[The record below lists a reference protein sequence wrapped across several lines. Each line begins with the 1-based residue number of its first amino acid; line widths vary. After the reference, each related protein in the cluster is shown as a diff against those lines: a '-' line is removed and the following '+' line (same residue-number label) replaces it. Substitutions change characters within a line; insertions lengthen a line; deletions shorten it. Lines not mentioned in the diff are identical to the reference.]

1 MNMHRFFLLVFAA
14 ITAAGVWA
22 CPAMPGAF
30 RHVKMVDGTTVK
42 AFIHGDEFFNYE
54 TDENEFLLTPNDK
67 GLYVNTRR
75 RISAEEVQQRR
86 AAARRA
92 PGVTDGTDSPRLRI
106 TEEAVKIPIL
116 VLMVQFKDVQFRT
129 SREAVDSMFNYNGYN
144 YRGSP
149 GSVYNYFYD
158 QSGGKLQL
166 EFDVVGPVTVD
177 YKSTNVK
184 DNEIDILLE
193 ACRKVDN
200 QVDFRKYTLGTDVVF
215 LPFMLCAGQ
224 AASSG
229 GHENSIWPH
238 YKSFTPLVPDYFFD
252 DKAIANYACAN
263 EIIVSDGDIYRM
275 GIGTTCHELSHGVLG
290 LPDYYDTKKVGT
302 TNLPRSWNLMGHG
315 NWNNGGVTPPNYS
328 IYDKYYV
335 GFEIP
340 VLLNDVQGSTPE
352 LRLEASKS
360 GYCINRSNNM
370 PAPTSPHTVYYIE
383 NRQNEGWDEHLPGH
397 GLVIWKVWYNQKAWS
412 LKENRVNSTKG
423 EEERMTIVSS
433 SDTKKNQPF
442 PGEQKSIRLYNTMLG
457 PIQEEDG
464 IITIGVPSVTLAGKL
479 WWNGQ
484 YVYDVDTFSVESEEN
499 MDFLMEL
506 YGNNQTE
513 FEFQHATHR
522 YGGSYSDFQTLTQ
535 GCRTQEQMLDGVKW
549 FRSIKMNGDEYKHCD
564 TVKYRVKV
572 TTTTNNKKKVFYS
585 DTKVV
590 ALKYPF
596 TCTRTY
602 PNGKE
607 NIKKDAFSP
616 GEKVSYHLEMDC
628 YNLSVQCAE
637 PIAFEEKDGKLV
649 FTMPACPLN
658 MEVKYVNS
666 YPLVIFYDWDG
677 TKIKTESVTVKC
689 GEDAV
694 APTPPNHPGFV
705 FTGWDRDFTNVHSDL
720 KVYAT
725 YAALEGRDTYEMELA
740 EHISENYPF
749 SDTYTVQNKNY
760 KFEGSK
766 TRAMVKDKLTF
777 RLKHTATDAGTV
789 YFWWT
794 ADFDEDGEPV
804 WHTGTKVTELTT
816 DEALA
821 DKEVLYSYWV
831 CNNPQAYSDEKTNTE
846 KIAFKFRYVDK
857 NLPLS
862 FDTKPMVFDIYYPQ
876 FLKFKH
882 SDRLVAAVSSGD
894 NRYTLK
900 LPSDGEQVG
909 DYVYGMVPARYTDTV
924 FLYGTDAYNTDDC
937 LEFQRL
943 RNKSWTYVNTDVT
956 ADGTVCYVPEGFTDT
971 ILISKNVYPVHFT
984 YRKADGE
991 GGYYSYEDV
1000 QYIPCGSSAAMPSL
1014 SEIDYDPVHHPFT
1027 EWMCD
1032 NNPDDR
1038 RWMNVREELYYGAY
1052 YDYIPNPG
1060 QYTVMFVT
1068 WDDKFI
1074 DEQSVAKFEDAVP
1087 PVPPTREGYHFIRW
1101 DGDYTFVT
1109 EDRRIRAVY
1118 GQDDVYWTV
1127 SFYNDGWYSDLLGTE
1142 QVADGEKAVGNM
1154 EVYMDD
1160 HVFIGWDKP
1169 LDEVHS
1175 DLNVAAQYEWREM
1188 EHHKVT
1194 IVAEHGTVTIRPR
1207 QVNPDFVNH
1216 GTVLF
1221 LEAVPD
1227 EGYKLLGWEGY
1238 SVQFGV
1244 TVNEDMT
1251 IKALFVSDTTTGIS
1265 DTADRTTASPKK
1277 ILLDG
1282 QLYILTP
1289 EGHIF
1294 NALGTEMRILFN
1306 H

>member
-1 MNMHRFFLLVFAA
+1 
-14 ITAAGVWA
+14 
-22 CPAMPGAF
+22 MPGAF

-92 PGVTDGTDSPRLRI
+92 PGVTDVTDSPRLRI

-144 YRGSP
+144 YMGAP

-215 LPFMLCAGQ
+215 LPFMLCAGEG
-224 AASSG
+224 AASG
-229 GHENSIWPH
+229 GHENSLWPH
-238 YKSFTPLVPDYFFD
+238 YRSFTPLVPDYIFD
-252 DKAIANYACAN
+252 DKAIANYASAN
-263 EIIVSDGDIYRM
+263 EIQEFGYSNYHRMGLYRM
-275 GIGTTCHELSHGVLG
+275 GIGTICHELSHGLG
-290 LPDYYDTKKVGT
+290 LPDYYDTNKIGT
-302 TNLPRSWNLMGHG
+302 TNMPMSWSLMGSG
-315 NWNNGGVTPPNYS
+315 CWNNDGITPPNYS
-328 IYDKYYV
+328 IYDKYYM
-335 GFEIP
+335 GFDIP
-340 VLLNDVQGSTPE
+340 GLLNDVQGSTPE

-360 GYCINRSNNM
+360 GYCINRNNNM

-383 NRQNEGWDEHLPGH
+383 NRQKEGWDKHVEGDKH
-397 GLVIWKVWYNQKAWS
+397 GLVIWKVWYNKKAWE
-412 LKENRVNSTKG
+412 ENRVNSTRG
-423 EEERMTIVSS
+423 EEERVTIITSREKVP
-433 SDTKKNQPF
+433 NWPF

-457 PIQEEDG
+457 PIKEEDG
-464 IITIGVPSVTLAGKL
+464 IITIGLPSVDLYATPERIGMYLK
-479 WWNGQ
+479 N
-484 YVYDVDTFSVESEEN
+484 VDTFSVESEEN
-499 MDFLMEL
+499 MDFIMKL

-535 GCRTQEQMLDGVKW
+535 GCRTQEQVLDGVKW
-549 FRSIKMNGDEYKHCD
+549 YRSVKMNGDEYKHCD

-585 DTKVV
+585 DTIVV

-596 TCTRTY
+596 SLTRKY
-602 PNGKE
+602 PNGVE
-607 NIKKDAFSP
+607 HVIKKDAFSP
-616 GEKVSYHLEMDC
+616 GEEVSYELELDC
-628 YNLSVQCAE
+628 YDLSVQCAE
-637 PIAFEEKDGKLV
+637 PIAFEKKDGNLV
-649 FTMPACPLN
+649 FTMPACPVN
-658 MEVKYVNS
+658 MEIKYGNS

-677 TKIKTESVTVKC
+677 TKIKTESVMC
-689 GEDAV
+689 GEDAE
-694 APTPPNHPGFV
+694 APTPPTHPGFV

-725 YAALEGRDTYEMELA
+725 YARPEGRDTYEMELA
-740 EHISENYPF
+740 EHLCENYPYAG
-749 SDTYTVQNKNY
+749 TYTVRNSNY

-794 ADFDEDGEPV
+794 ADFDEDGDPV
-804 WHTGTKVTELTT
+804 WHTGTKVAELTT
-816 DEALA
+816 EEALA

-831 CNNPQAYSDEKTNTE
+831 CNNPQAYSDEKTYTE

-857 NLPLS
+857 NLDML

-882 SDRLVAAVSSGD
+882 SDLLLAAVSSGD

-900 LPSDGEQVG
+900 LPSNGEQVG

-984 YRKADGE
+984 YRKSDGE

-1000 QYIPCGSSAAMPSL
+1000 QYIPCGSSAVMPSL
-1014 SEIDYDPVHHPFT
+1014 EEIEYDPVYHPFT
-1027 EWMCD
+1027 EWLCE
-1032 NNPDDR
+1032 NKPDDR

-1060 QYTVMFVT
+1060 QYTVTFVS
-1068 WDDKFI
+1068 WEDQLLE
-1074 DEQSVAKFEDAVP
+1074 EQTVAKFEDAVP
-1087 PVPPTREGYHFIRW
+1087 PTPPTREGYHFIRW

-1142 QVADGEKAVGNM
+1142 QVADGEKAVGNV

-1169 LDEVHS
+1169 LDEIHS

-1194 IVAEHGTVTIRPR
+1194 IIAEHGTVTIRPR

-1227 EGYKLLGWEGY
+1227 DGYKLSGWEGY
-1238 SVQFGV
+1238 SVQFGLAV
-1244 TVNEDMT
+1244 TQDTTVT
-1251 IKALFVSDTTTGIS
+1251 ALFTPNTPTALEDNVTDIDSSPQKLLRNGI
-1265 DTADRTTASPKK
+1265 
-1277 ILLDG
+1277 
-1282 QLYILTP
+1282 LYILVGDRLYDATGRRV
-1289 EGHIF
+1289 E
-1294 NALGTEMRILFN
+1294 
-1306 H
+1306 

>member
-1 MNMHRFFLLVFAA
+1 MKRFFLFVFAA
-14 ITAAGVWA
+14 ITAAGMWA

-92 PGVTDGTDSPRLRI
+92 AGVTDEPRRI
-106 TEEAVKIPIL
+106 VGHPMTPPRTLVVLVQYQDVK
-116 VLMVQFKDVQFRT
+116 FRPENT
-129 SREAVDSMFNYNGYN
+129 KSEWEDFFSKEGYD
-144 YRGSP
+144 YKGSP
-149 GSVYNYFYD
+149 GSVRDYFIA
-158 QSGGKLQL
+158 QSGGKYKP
-166 EFDVVGPVTVD
+166 EFDVVGPVTLANNQA
-177 YKSTNVK
+177 YYGYNKHGIEAYEAVK
-184 DNEIDILLE
+184 E
-193 ACRKVDN
+193 ACALLDDE
-200 QVDFRKYTLGTDVVF
+200 VDFSQYDSDGDGDIDFV
-215 LPFMLCAGQ
+215 FMLYAGEG
-224 AASSG
+224 AANGSDDA
-229 GHENSIWPH
+229 IWPH
-238 YKSFTPLVPDYFFD
+238 HSGWRHSWYSKEGKEEECLKLDGKYFTM
-252 DKAIANYACAN
+252 YACSN
-263 EIIVSDGDIYRM
+263 EWHVSAGRRE
-275 GIGTTCHELSHGVLG
+275 GIGTACHEMSHNLG
-290 LPDYYDTKKVGT
+290 LPDYYDSKKVGT
-302 TNLPRSWNLMGHG
+302 TRLPKDWNLMGSG
-315 NWNNGGVTPPNYS
+315 NWNNGGITPCNWS
-328 IYDKYYV
+328 IYDKYYL
-335 GFEIP
+335 GWETPYHLSKDGITY
-340 VLLNDVQGSTPE
+340 VLKPSSEGWWIT
-352 LRLEASKS
+352 KS
-360 GYCINRSNNM
+360 GKLSG
-370 PAPTSPHTVYYIE
+370 ATDTETVYYLE
-383 NRQNEGWDEHLPGH
+383 NRQKQGWDKYLPGH
-397 GLVIWKVWYNQKAWS
+397 GLVIWKVNYDQDAW
-412 LKENRVNSTKG
+412 EGNRPNSTLG
-423 EEERMTIVSS
+423 EEERMTFVSS
-433 SDTKKNQPF
+433 ANIVGDNEPF
-442 PGEQKSIRLYNTMLG
+442 PGRYGGT
-457 PIQEEDG
+457 
-464 IITIGVPSVTLAGKL
+464 SVTLGVDAITNIEEDAEGNISFKKNDHSGGVDLQLELFYNKSKYDDDELNISDDRKNKPLDFRIKL
-479 WWNGQ
+479 PYNDNWKCELQ
-484 YVYDVDTFSVESEEN
+484 YARHRLGSQEAFSTITTEMVE
-499 MDFLMEL
+499 
-506 YGNNQTE
+506 
-513 FEFQHATHR
+513 
-522 YGGSYSDFQTLTQ
+522 
-535 GCRTQEQMLDGVKW
+535 
-549 FRSIKMNGDEYKHCD
+549 
-564 TVKYRVKV
+564 
-572 TTTTNNKKKVFYS
+572 
-585 DTKVV
+585 
-590 ALKYPF
+590 
-596 TCTRTY
+596 
-602 PNGKE
+602 
-607 NIKKDAFSP
+607 KDA
-616 GEKVSYHLEMDC
+616 EMWFTTG
-628 YNLSVQCAE
+628 NELW
-637 PIAFEEKDGKLV
+637 FEEKITEIYDHTDYVLYRMKITHDSKEYYTNTVQVNFVYTLWLDGTTTWEKAGKHISLEIGDCFDLSFVCTEPIDFHKENGKLE
-649 FTMPACPLN
+649 FTMPACRVYIN
-658 MEVKYVNS
+658 TEEYKNFNVY
-666 YPLVIFYDWDG
+666 FYDWDG
-677 TKIKTESVTVKC
+677 TKISSSLVGC
-689 GEDAV
+689 GSDAV

-725 YAALEGRDTYEMELA
+725 YARPEGRDTYEMELA
-740 EHISENYPF
+740 EHLCENYPYA
-749 SDTYTVQNKNY
+749 DTYTVQNKNY
-760 KFEGSK
+760 KFEGSS

-794 ADFDEDGEPV
+794 ADFDEDGEPI
-804 WHTGTKVTELTT
+804 WHTGTKVAELTT
-816 DEALA
+816 QEALA

-831 CNNPQAYSDEKTNTE
+831 CNNPQAYSDEKTNAE

-862 FDTKPMVFDIYYPQ
+862 FETKPMVFDIYYPQ

-882 SDRLVAAVSSGD
+882 SDRLLAAVSSGD

-956 ADGTVCYVPEGFTDT
+956 ADGTVCYVPEGFIDT
-971 ILISKNVYPVHFT
+971 IQITKTVYPVHFT
-984 YRKADGE
+984 YRKSDGE

-1000 QYIPCGSSAAMPSL
+1000 QYIPCGSSAVMPSL
-1014 SEIDYDPVHHPFT
+1014 SEIEYDPVHHPFT
-1027 EWMCD
+1027 EWLCE
-1032 NNPDDR
+1032 NKPDDR

-1052 YDYIPNPG
+1052 YDYIPHPG
-1060 QYTVMFVT
+1060 QYTVTFVSWEDQLLT
-1068 WDDKFI
+1068 
-1074 DEQSVAKFEDAVP
+1074 EQTVAKFEDAVP
-1087 PVPPTREGYHFIRW
+1087 PTPPTREGYHFIRW

-1238 SVQFGV
+1238 SVQFGITITDDTTV
-1244 TVNEDMT
+1244 T
-1251 IKALFVSDTTTGIS
+1251 ALFCKDQP
-1265 DTADRTTASPKK
+1265 TAIEDATQSSSSPQVQK
-1277 ILLDG
+1277 IFRNG
-1282 QLYILTP
+1282 HIYILRGTR
-1289 EGHIF
+1289 IF
-1294 NALGTEMRILFN
+1294 TLQGQEVK
-1306 H
+1306 